1 VAARTAVQEI
11 RRAARQVYRPR
22 RALVADDSPAHRRLL
37 AMQLK
42 RMGFEVAE
50 ADNGAAG
57 LDLCRTTP
65 FDIVISDWVMP
76 GLDGIGFCQAV
87 RALQSEDYC
96 YFILLTSKSGKEDVA
111 RGLDVG
117 ADDFLS
123 KPVSPTEFRARIAA
137 GIRIVEMQ
145 RELAEKSRAMAAA
158 LDTLQSVYDA
168 LDRDLIEARKLQ
180 MTLAR
185 DRARDFG
192 AGRIATLL
200 RPSGRVGGDLVG
212 YFSVNARR
220 LGFYSIDVSGH
231 GVTSAMLAAR
241 LAGILT
247 SVTPESNV
255 ALSLSGRNRADPWPP
270 EVAVARLNRLLIDDI
285 GTDQYLTCVYAETDL
300 KTGKVALVQAGHP
313 HPYLIRANG
322 EVERVGEGG
331 LPVGLIGDARYSRVE
346 VQMHPGDRLLLVSD
360 GLTEATDGE
369 GNELGEDVVIGL
381 AAAQRDLPI
390 DAMLEALVWTLAE
403 KSGATEFADDV
414 SAVAYEFTG
423 GEIIEDLM
431 PGA

>member
-1 VAARTAVQEI
+1 VRTAIQEI
-11 RRAARQVYRPR
+11 QQAARQIYRPR

-37 AMQLK
+37 ATQLK

-50 ADNGAAG
+50 ADDGATG
-57 LDLCRTTP
+57 LELCRSTP

-87 RALQSEDYC
+87 RALKFEDYC
-96 YFILLTSKSGKEDVA
+96 YFVLLTSKSGKEDVA

-123 KPVSPTEFRARIAA
+123 KPVSPTEFRARISA
-137 GIRIVEMQ
+137 GIRVVEMQ
-145 RELAEKSRAMAAA
+145 RELTEKSRAMAAA
-158 LDTLQSVYDA
+158 LDELQAVYDA

-180 MTLAR
+180 MTLVR
-185 DRARDFG
+185 DRQCDFG

-212 YFSVNARR
+212 YFSVNSRR

-247 SVTPESNV
+247 SVTPESNI

-270 EVAVARLNRLLIDDI
+270 EVAAARLNRLLIDEI

-313 HPYLIRANG
+313 HPYLIRADG
-322 EVERVGEGG
+322 RVERIGEGG
-331 LPVGLIGDARYSRVE
+331 LPIGLITDARYTRVE
-346 VQMHPGDRLLLVSD
+346 VQMQPGDRLLVVSD
-360 GLTEATDGE
+360 GLTEAADGD

-390 DAMLEALVWTLAE
+390 TAMLEALVWNLAE

-414 SAVAYEFTG
+414 SAVVYEFTG
-423 GEIIEDLM
+423 GEIIEDQS
-431 PGA
+431 PDA